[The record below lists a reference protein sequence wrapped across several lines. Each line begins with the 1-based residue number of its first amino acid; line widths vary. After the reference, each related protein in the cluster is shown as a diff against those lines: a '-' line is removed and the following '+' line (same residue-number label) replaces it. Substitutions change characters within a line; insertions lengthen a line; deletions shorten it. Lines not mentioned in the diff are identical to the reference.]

1 MPTTLI
7 RPAQQQDLPALLA
20 IYNHEILNG
29 VATFDLQPKSLAER
43 QSWFDEHNKNNHPL
57 FVAEQDGE
65 VLGYASLSRYAEK
78 AAYNSTVELSVYIA
92 PSARRQ
98 GIASQL
104 MHAVIDLAK
113 KDNATH
119 LIVSLI
125 TGTNQAS
132 ISLHQKFGFNK
143 VGTLH
148 QVGYKH
154 QQFLDV
160 HIYELFV

>member
-1 MPTTLI
+1 MPITII
-7 RPAQQQDLPALLA
+7 RPAQQQDLPALLD
-20 IYNHEILNG
+20 IYNHEIING
-29 VATFDLQPKSLAER
+29 VATFDLQPKSLIER
-43 QSWFDEHNKNNHPL
+43 QNWFDEHNKNNHPL
-57 FVAEQDGE
+57 LIAERDGE

-104 MHAVIDLAK
+104 MSAIIELAK
-113 KDNATH
+113 KDAATH

-125 TGTNQAS
+125 TGTNLAS
-132 ISLHQKFGFNK
+132 ITLHQKFGFNK

-154 QQFLDV
+154 EQFLDV
-160 HIYELFV
+160 HIYELLV

>member
-57 FVAEQDGE
+57 LVAEQDSE

-104 MHAVIDLAK
+104 MLAVIDLAK

-143 VGTLH
+143 IGTLH

>member
-43 QSWFDEHNKNNHPL
+43 QSWFDEHNKNNNPL
-57 FVAEQDGE
+57 LVAEQDGA

-104 MHAVIDLAK
+104 MLAVIDLAK

>member
-57 FVAEQDGE
+57 LVAEQDGE

-104 MHAVIDLAK
+104 MLAVIDLAK

-132 ISLHQKFGFNK
+132 ISLHRKFGFNK

>member
-57 FVAEQDGE
+57 LVAEQDGE

-104 MHAVIDLAK
+104 MLAVIDLAK

-132 ISLHQKFGFNK
+132 MSLHQKFGFNK

>member
-57 FVAEQDGE
+57 LVAEQDGE
-65 VLGYASLSRYAEK
+65 VLGYASLSHYAEK

-104 MHAVIDLAK
+104 MHAVIELAK

>member
-57 FVAEQDGE
+57 LVAEQDGE

-104 MHAVIDLAK
+104 MLAVIDLAK

-148 QVGYKH
+148 QVG
-154 QQFLDV
+154 
-160 HIYELFV
+160 

>member
-57 FVAEQDGE
+57 LVAEQDGE

-92 PSARRQ
+92 PSARRH

-104 MHAVIDLAK
+104 MLAVIDLAK

>member
-57 FVAEQDGE
+57 LVAEQDGE

>member
-43 QSWFDEHNKNNHPL
+43 QSWFDEYNKNNHPL
-57 FVAEQDGE
+57 LVAEQDGA

-104 MHAVIDLAK
+104 MLAVIDLAK

-132 ISLHQKFGFNK
+132 ISLLRNLVSIKSVRYIRSAINTNNF
-143 VGTLH
+143 
-148 QVGYKH
+148 
-154 QQFLDV
+154 
-160 HIYELFV
+160 

>member
-57 FVAEQDGE
+57 LVAEQDGE

-78 AAYNSTVELSVYIA
+78 AAYNSTVELSPIRA
-92 PSARRQ
+92 PTRYCFTINAR
-98 GIASQL
+98 G
-104 MHAVIDLAK
+104 D
-113 KDNATH
+113 
-119 LIVSLI
+119 
-125 TGTNQAS
+125 
-132 ISLHQKFGFNK
+132 
-143 VGTLH
+143 
-148 QVGYKH
+148 
-154 QQFLDV
+154 
-160 HIYELFV
+160 

>member
-1 MPTTLI
+1 
-7 RPAQQQDLPALLA
+7 
-20 IYNHEILNG
+20 
-29 VATFDLQPKSLAER
+29 
-43 QSWFDEHNKNNHPL
+43 NKNNHPL
-57 FVAEQDGE
+57 LVAEQDGE

-104 MHAVIDLAK
+104 MLAVIDLAK
-113 KDNATH
+113 KDNASH

>member
-57 FVAEQDGE
+57 LVAEQDGE
-65 VLGYASLSRYAEK
+65 VLGYTSLSRYAEK

-104 MHAVIDLAK
+104 MLAVIDLAK

>member
-57 FVAEQDGE
+57 LVAEQDGA

-104 MHAVIDLAK
+104 MLAVIDLAK

-132 ISLHQKFGFNK
+132 MSLHQKFGFNK

>member
-7 RPAQQQDLPALLA
+7 RPAQQQDLPVLLA

-29 VATFDLQPKSLAER
+29 IATFDLQPKSLAER

-57 FVAEQDGE
+57 LVAEQDGE
-65 VLGYASLSRYAEK
+65 VLGYASLSRYTEK

-104 MHAVIDLAK
+104 MHAVIELAK
-113 KDNATH
+113 KDNTTH

>member
-57 FVAEQDGE
+57 LVAEQDGE
-65 VLGYASLSRYAEK
+65 VLGYASLSHYAEK

-104 MHAVIDLAK
+104 MLAVIDLAK

>member
-57 FVAEQDGE
+57 LVAEQDGA

-104 MHAVIDLAK
+104 MHAVIELAK

-143 VGTLH
+143 IGTLH

>member
-7 RPAQQQDLPALLA
+7 RPAQQQDLPVLLA

-57 FVAEQDGE
+57 LVAEQDGE

-104 MHAVIDLAK
+104 MHAVIELAK
-113 KDNATH
+113 KDNTTH

>member
-29 VATFDLQPKSLAER
+29 VATFDLQPKLLAER

-57 FVAEQDGE
+57 LVAEQDGE

-104 MHAVIDLAK
+104 MHAVIELAK

>member
-7 RPAQQQDLPALLA
+7 RPAQQQDLPVLLA

-57 FVAEQDGE
+57 LVAEQDGE

-104 MHAVIDLAK
+104 MLAVIDLAK

-143 VGTLH
+143 IGTLH

>member
-57 FVAEQDGE
+57 LVAEQDGE

-104 MHAVIDLAK
+104 MLAVIDLAK

>member
-57 FVAEQDGE
+57 LVAEQDGE

-104 MHAVIDLAK
+104 MLAVIDLAK

-143 VGTLH
+143 IGTLH

>member
-57 FVAEQDGE
+57 LVAEQDGA

-104 MHAVIDLAK
+104 MHAVIELAK

>member
-1 MPTTLI
+1 MPATLI

-57 FVAEQDGE
+57 LVAEQDGE

-98 GIASQL
+98 GIASQS
-104 MHAVIDLAK
+104 MHAVIELAK

-143 VGTLH
+143 VGMLH

>member
-57 FVAEQDGE
+57 LVAEQDGA

-104 MHAVIDLAK
+104 MHAVIELAK

-119 LIVSLI
+119 LIMSLI

>member
-57 FVAEQDGE
+57 LVAEQDGE

-104 MHAVIDLAK
+104 MHAVIELAK
-113 KDNATH
+113 KDNTTH

>member
-57 FVAEQDGE
+57 LVAEQDGE

-104 MHAVIDLAK
+104 MLAVIDLAK
-113 KDNATH
+113 KDNASH

>member
-57 FVAEQDGE
+57 LVAEQDGE

-78 AAYNSTVELSVYIA
+78 ATYNSTVELSVYIA

-104 MHAVIDLAK
+104 MLAVIDLAK

>member
-57 FVAEQDGE
+57 LVAEQDGE

-92 PSARRQ
+92 QSARRQ

-104 MHAVIDLAK
+104 MRAVIELAK

>member
-1 MPTTLI
+1 MPATLI

-57 FVAEQDGE
+57 LVAEQNGE

-104 MHAVIDLAK
+104 MHAVIELAK

>member
-57 FVAEQDGE
+57 LVAEQDGE

-104 MHAVIDLAK
+104 MHAVIELAK

-132 ISLHQKFGFNK
+132 ISLHHKFGFNK

-160 HIYELFV
+160 HIYELLV

>member
-57 FVAEQDGE
+57 LVAEQDGE

-104 MHAVIDLAK
+104 MPAVIDLAK

-125 TGTNQAS
+125 TGTNLAS
-132 ISLHQKFGFNK
+132 ITLHQKFGFNK

-154 QQFLDV
+154 EQFLDV

>member
-1 MPTTLI
+1 MPATLI

-29 VATFDLQPKSLAER
+29 VATFDLQPRSLAER

-57 FVAEQDGE
+57 LVAEQNGE

-104 MHAVIDLAK
+104 MHAVIELAK

>member
-57 FVAEQDGE
+57 LVAEQDGE

-104 MHAVIDLAK
+104 MHAVIELAK

>member
-29 VATFDLQPKSLAER
+29 VATFDLQPKLLAER

-57 FVAEQDGE
+57 LVAEQDGE

-104 MHAVIDLAK
+104 MHAVIELAK

-132 ISLHQKFGFNK
+132 ISLHRKFGFNK

>member
-57 FVAEQDGE
+57 LVAEQDGA

-104 MHAVIDLAK
+104 MLAVIDLAK

>member
-43 QSWFDEHNKNNHPL
+43 QSWFDEHHKNNHPL
-57 FVAEQDGE
+57 LVAEQDGE

-104 MHAVIDLAK
+104 MHAVIELAK

-132 ISLHQKFGFNK
+132 ISLHRKFGFNK

>member
-7 RPAQQQDLPALLA
+7 RPAQQQDLPVLLA

-57 FVAEQDGE
+57 LVAEQDGE
-65 VLGYASLSRYAEK
+65 VLGYTSLSRYAEK

-104 MHAVIDLAK
+104 MLAVIDLAK

-125 TGTNQAS
+125 TGTNQTS

>member
-57 FVAEQDGE
+57 LVAEQDGE

-104 MHAVIDLAK
+104 MLAVIDLAK

-125 TGTNQAS
+125 TGTNKWVALSFLARSITAS
-132 ISLHQKFGFNK
+132 
-143 VGTLH
+143 
-148 QVGYKH
+148 
-154 QQFLDV
+154 
-160 HIYELFV
+160 

>member
-20 IYNHEILNG
+20 IYNHEILNS

-57 FVAEQDGE
+57 LVAEQDGE

-98 GIASQL
+98 SIASQL